1 MFRVGHINSAPQLVL
16 TSPLGGVLVRSFQQ
30 RGYELGKNLVLE
42 LRGAAGRTETLPKL
56 VQELLDA
63 KVDLIFATGY
73 PPAVLAKLTGLPTVV
88 THGAGDPVAT
98 GLVQSLA
105 RPGGNVT
112 GISDNA
118 IELTT
123 KRLQLL
129 KETSPTI
136 RRVAMLWNKDDL
148 GMTLRY
154 EASAKAAQSLGVI
167 VQPLGVREPNDFDE
181 AFAAMARALQV
192 CHQRQDRESAR
203 PRNPAER
210 HRTC

>member
-1 MFRVGHINSAPQLVL
+1 
-16 TSPLGGVLVRSFQQ
+16 
-30 RGYELGKNLVLE
+30 
-42 LRGAAGRTETLPKL
+42 
-56 VQELLDA
+56 
-63 KVDLIFATGY
+63 
-73 PPAVLAKLTGLPTVV
+73 
-88 THGAGDPVAT
+88 
-98 GLVQSLA
+98 
-105 RPGGNVT
+105 
-112 GISDNA
+112 
-118 IELTT
+118 
-123 KRLQLL
+123 
-129 KETSPTI
+129 
-136 RRVAMLWNKDDL
+136 MLWNKDDL